1 MSRARGK
8 GKPPRTGGGK
18 PPEVEEDWIDPF
30 VRAQV
35 GWKAGREERLL
46 VKLLDAGREVQ
57 ISGLSRGEAKLLP
70 KLERASQVRITGDG
84 LRVGLTTL
92 GATIAR
98 GARNMYPEFQR

>member
-70 KLERASQVRITGDG
+70 KLERASHVRITGDG
-84 LRVGLTTL
+84 LKVGLTEL
-92 GATIAR
+92 GATVAR
-98 GARNMYPEFQR
+98 GAKDMYPEFRR